1 MASTLRAAEPAHAHP
16 DALPQPAGR
25 APKAKLAAVLISGD
39 DSIWPQIG
47 KFVPSR
53 FTLKQVDS
61 IEQLLEH
68 TDMGAAAV
76 LLWDVRQESDIIA
89 RLSCLQQH
97 SPRFSVLVFDLPEQ
111 AATWEPLIRQ
121 NQVIARIDLP
131 IAEGEFVKS
140 LNRAGE
146 DVQAREALLGASQS
160 DAKLT
165 PSVPTGSRTAW
176 FVGAAVAA
184 CAVIAVG
191 VFYSRSSSVPPVVV
205 AARNATPT
213 IVEPVEPPAAPAP
226 DGGVSGQVETLL
238 ENAGQAMLDRRYV
251 APVDNNALYFYR
263 RVLTFDAA
271 NGEARQGLERLAEL
285 LLSRAQTAVDQRQFE
300 QALQSLEIAR
310 SLKPNDPRTAALD
323 LRLSG
328 MRSELGAT
336 QIQAAMNAQNFER
349 AASLIEEAVH
359 AKTISSSQAAQLRD
373 AVKNQRGDVESARWV
388 KLAQARLQQDRLI
401 DPPGDNA
408 AFYLDRAR
416 RAGVSS
422 AAIAAEARTLQQ
434 KVVESVR
441 NAIDQRRFSDAD
453 RWLAEAR
460 SESANA
466 TTLAALQTDLAAARG
481 KEARARS
488 DALAA
493 ATQAIPA
500 AGEPAGAQG
509 GGAASAAAPVQALV
523 LLQPL
528 RPEYPRD
535 AALKGVEGW
544 VELNFIVTASGKPI
558 NVRATSASPA
568 GVFDKAAVAAMQ
580 RARYQPLSTTDE
592 SVSRQ
597 ASLRVSFR
605 LSR

>member
-1 MASTLRAAEPAHAHP
+1 MDAH
-16 DALPQPAGR
+16 LQPAGR
-25 APKAKLAAVLISGD
+25 EPKAKIAAILISAD

-61 IEQLLEH
+61 IEQLLEQ

-97 SPRFSVLVFDLPEQ
+97 SPRFSLLVFDLHEQ

-140 LNRAGE
+140 LNHAGE
-146 DVQAREALLGASQS
+146 EVQARAALLGEPKRNGELSPAVLP
-160 DAKLT
+160 AR
-165 PSVPTGSRTAW
+165 SRAPW
-176 FVGAAVAA
+176 FIGAAIAL
-184 CAVIAVG
+184 CAVLGVGIFQLRSRSAPPATIAVQDTALPA
-191 VFYSRSSSVPPVVV
+191 VEQSATAAVDSSAS
-205 AARNATPT
+205 A
-213 IVEPVEPPAAPAP
+213 
-226 DGGVSGQVETLL
+226 QVETLL
-238 ENAGQAMLDRRYV
+238 ENAGQSMLERRYV

-271 NGEARQGLERLAEL
+271 NGEAKQGLERLAEL
-285 LLSRAQTAVDQRQFE
+285 LLSRAQSAVDQRQFE

-310 SLKPNDPRTAALD
+310 SLKPNDPRTDRLD
-323 LRLSG
+323 QRLSS

-349 AASLIEEAVH
+349 AATLIDEAFR
-359 AKTISSSQAAQLRD
+359 AKTVSPAQAAQLRE
-373 AVKNQRGDVESARWV
+373 ALKSQRSDFESARLV

-401 DPPGDNA
+401 DPPGDSA

-416 RAGVSS
+416 RAGIS
-422 AAIAAEARTLQQ
+422 ATAIAVEARTLQQ
-434 KVVESVR
+434 KVLDAAR
-441 NAIDQRRFSDAD
+441 GAIEQRRFTEAD

-460 SESANA
+460 NESVSPV
-466 TTLAALQTDLAAARG
+466 TLTALQNDLATARG
-481 KEARARS
+481 KEARAKS

-493 ATQAIPA
+493 ATQVSQANADLSADRAGSPA
-500 AGEPAGAQG
+500 A
-509 GGAASAAAPVQALV
+509 AAAPLPALV

-528 RPEYPRD
+528 RPDYPRD
-535 AALKGVEGW
+535 AVQKGVEGW
-544 VELNFIVTASGKPI
+544 VELSFVVTASGKPVD
-558 NVRATSASPA
+558 VRATGASPA
-568 GVFDKAAVAAMQ
+568 GVFDKAAIAALQ
-580 RARYQPLSTTDE
+580 RARYRPLSTTDE
-592 SVSRQ
+592 SVTRQ

>member
-1 MASTLRAAEPAHAHP
+1 MAITLRAAEPAH
-16 DALPQPAGR
+16 PQMDPKLVLAVR
-25 APKAKLAAVLISGD
+25 APRAKIAAILISAD

-61 IEQLLEH
+61 IEQLLEQ
-68 TDMGAAAV
+68 TDMGSAAV

-97 SPRFSVLVFDLPEQ
+97 SPRFSVVVFDLPQQ

-131 IAEGEFVKS
+131 IAEGEFVTA

-146 DVQAREALLGASQS
+146 EVQARAALLGEHQRDGEPPPA
-160 DAKLT
+160 AP
-165 PSVPTGSRTAW
+165 PSRSRVSW
-176 FVGAAVAA
+176 FVGAALAL
-184 CAVIAVG
+184 CAVLGAAA
-191 VFYSRSSSVPPVVV
+191 FYLRSSSEPTVTVPIPDAAQPAVEQPV
-205 AARNATPT
+205 AAA
-213 IVEPVEPPAAPAP
+213 V
-226 DGGVSGQVETLL
+226 DSSVSAQVETLL
-238 ENAGQAMLDRRYV
+238 ENAGQAMQERRYV
-251 APVDNNALYFYR
+251 APIDNNALYFYR

-271 NGEARQGLERLAEL
+271 NGEAKQGLERLAEL
-285 LLSRAQTAVDQRQFE
+285 LLSRAQSAVDQRQFE
-300 QALQSLEIAR
+300 PALQALEIAR

-323 LRLSG
+323 LRLSS
-328 MRSELGAT
+328 MRSELGAA

-349 AASLIEEAVH
+349 AAALIEEAVR
-359 AKTISSSQAAQLRD
+359 ARTLSTAQAVQLRD
-373 AVKNQRGDVESARWV
+373 ALKSQRSEFESARFV
-388 KLAQARLQQDRLI
+388 KLVQARLQQDRLI
-401 DPPGDNA
+401 DPPGDSA

-416 RAGVSS
+416 RAGVSA
-422 AAIAAEARTLQQ
+422 AAIAVEARSLQQ
-434 KVVESVR
+434 KVLDSAR
-441 NAIDQRRFSDAD
+441 AAIDQRRFTDAE

-466 TTLAALQTDLAAARG
+466 STLAALQNDLAAARG
-481 KEARARS
+481 KEARAKS

-493 ATQAIPA
+493 ANQVAQT
-500 AGEPAGAQG
+500 AGESSGSRAGTAV
-509 GGAASAAAPVQALV
+509 SAPTPTPALV

-544 VELNFIVTASGKPI
+544 VELSFIVTASGKPI
-558 NVRATSASPA
+558 NVRASGSSPA
-568 GVFDKAAVAAMQ
+568 GVFDKAAVAALQ
-580 RARYQPLSTTDE
+580 RARYQPLSTTDD